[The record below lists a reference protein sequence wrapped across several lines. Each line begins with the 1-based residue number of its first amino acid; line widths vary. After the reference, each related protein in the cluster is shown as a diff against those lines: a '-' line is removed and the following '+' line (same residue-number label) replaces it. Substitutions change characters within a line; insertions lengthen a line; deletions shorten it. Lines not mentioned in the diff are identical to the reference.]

1 MKKFFTPVLLAC
13 SLLIGTLQ
21 AQVNTNAYCDGVR
34 YKDRI
39 FTNTLVT
46 SNVQYGQNT
55 GYCGESYNLKMDIYE
70 PEGDAATAR
79 PVLFVNYGGSFING
93 SKTDGYVVDIC
104 KDFAKRGYVTCA
116 IDYRLFDLCNF
127 PDSAIMLDVVV
138 KAVGDQKA
146 AIRFMREHASEY
158 KVDTNFV
165 FLSGVSAG
173 GILAVHT
180 AYIDDVTEVPD
191 YVANTIQ
198 SNGGIE
204 GNSSSNTQFSSSVQG
219 VWSMSG
225 GLHKA
230 TWIDG
235 DDPLLIAIHETQDP
249 TVPYAHGF
257 AQVSGLNLISIDGGS
272 LMHNQCDNLSKPN
285 VFFSISNAGHTAY
298 IQKPAIMDTLSNSAA
313 ALFESILCGTTSPN
327 FVAEMPL
334 NFSPSGIS
342 KVEASL
348 FSLSPNPAQ
357 TEMVVSF
364 KNQVKEANVTVIDQL
379 GKVVFAG
386 ELNNSISFTI
396 PRGEMKSGLYFVQVN
411 IPNLGTQTIKV
422 VIE

>member
-1 MKKFFTPVLLAC
+1 MNKLFTPVLLAF
-13 SLLIGTLQ
+13 SLFLSSSQ
-21 AQVNTNAYCDGVR
+21 AQVVTNAYCDGIR
-34 YKDRI
+34 YKNQI
-39 FTNTLVT
+39 FTNTVVT

-55 GYCGESYNLKMDIYE
+55 GYCGESYSLKMDIYE

-93 SKTDGYVVDIC
+93 SKTDGYVVNIC
-104 KDFAKRGYVTCA
+104 KDFAKRGFVTCA

-146 AIRFMREHASEY
+146 AIRFMREHAADY

-173 GILAVHT
+173 GILALHT
-180 AYIDDVTEVPD
+180 AYIDDVNEVPD
-191 YVANTIQ
+191 YVANTIL

-204 GNSSSNTQFSSSVQG
+204 GNSSTNTQFSSAVQG

-230 TWIDG
+230 TWIDSN
-235 DDPLLIAIHETQDP
+235 DPLLIAIHETQDP

-272 LMHNQCDNLSKPN
+272 LMHNQCDNLTKPN
-285 VFFSISNAGHTAY
+285 VFFSIANAGHTAY

-313 ALFESILCGTTSPN
+313 TMFESILCGNTAPN

-334 NFSPSGIS
+334 NYSPNGMEE
-342 KVEASL
+342 VQPAL
-348 FSLSPNPAQ
+348 FTLSPNPAQ
-357 TEMVVSF
+357 SEL
-364 KNQVKEANVTVIDQL
+364 VITLENKAKLGSISIQDQL
-379 GKVVFAG
+379 GRVVYSSD
-386 ELNNSISFTI
+386 LNNQSSVTIS
-396 PRGEMKSGLYFVQVN
+396 RGNWKAGLYFAQVN
-411 IPNLGTQTIKV
+411 IPNQGVQTLKV
-422 VIE
+422 VVE